1 MNKSIR
7 WLVLV
12 SMLVLLLAACGP
24 TPEPQV
30 IKETVVVQ
38 ETVEVVVQETVE
50 VPQEPEVVKETVIV
64 EVEKEVEVEVTPVP
78 EPQEPVTLRYFTF
91 SAAPDHLEELD
102 QMIAIFEEAHPD
114 IKIEVETAPWDDYF
128 TKLQTMI
135 AGGIAPD
142 VFELNYE
149 NFVSYAS
156 KGVLLDLD
164 PLAGAD
170 GAFDET
176 VFYPRAQGAF
186 NYNGMQLG
194 LPETFSTV
202 VLFYNKDLF
211 DQAGLE
217 YPAADWTWADAV
229 AAAEQLTDAQASV
242 WGLYSPIQFWEFY
255 KKAAQNNCEFFNEDM
270 SEATI
275 NSPACVEALETMVGF
290 VDGGVMPSDVDMGG
304 ISDGDMF
311 TAGQIAMDV
320 TGIWMFSAFEGAD
333 SAWDIQVEPGLEEQ
347 ATHFFANALSV
358 FAATKHPEA
367 AWEWAKFFTSSP
379 EMADIR
385 VASGWELPAL
395 DNPEYFEDYLALS
408 PPENRA
414 AVFESLEHAIVPP
427 VIERQNEMQDTI
439 NNLLE
444 QVKLGQL
451 TPQEALDQAKIE
463 IDELLQ

>member
-50 VPQEPEVVKETVIV
+50 VPQVVKETVV
-64 EVEKEVEVEVTPVP
+64 VEKEVEVEVTPEP

-91 SAAPDHLEELD
+91 SAAPDHLEDLD

-114 IKIEVETAPWDDYF
+114 IQIEVETAPWGEYF
-128 TKLQTMI
+128 TKLQTLI
-135 AGGIAPD
+135 AGGAAPD
-142 VFELNYE
+142 IFELNYE
-149 NFVSYAS
+149 NFVSYAA

-164 PLAGAD
+164 PLAAAD
-170 GAFDET
+170 ASFDE
-176 VFYPRAQGAF
+176 VIFYPRAFNAF

-211 DQAGLE
+211 DAAGLE

-229 AAAEQLTDAQASV
+229 AAAEQLTDAEAGV
-242 WGLYSPIQFWEFY
+242 WGLYSPTQFWEFY
-255 KKAAQNNCEFFNEDM
+255 KKAAQNGCEFFNEDKT
-270 SEATI
+270 EVTI
-275 NSPACVEALETMVGF
+275 NSPACVGALETMVSF
-290 VDGGVMPSDVDMGG
+290 VDTGVMPSDADMGG
-304 ISDGDMF
+304 VSDGDMF

-320 TGIWMFSAFEGAD
+320 TGIWMFAAFEGAGFE
-333 SAWDIQVEPGLEEQ
+333 WDIQVEPGLENQ
-347 ATHFFANALSV
+347 ATHFFANAVSV

-379 EMADIR
+379 DMAEIR
-385 VASGWELPAL
+385 VASAWELPAL
-395 DNPEYFEDYLALS
+395 NNPEYFEDYLALS

-414 AVFESLEHAIVPP
+414 AVFESLEYAIVPP
-427 VIERQNEMQDTI
+427 VIERQNEMQDII
-439 NNLLE
+439 NNLLDL
-444 QVKLGQL
+444 VKLGQL
-451 TPQEALDQAKIE
+451 TPQEALDQAKAEIE
-463 IDELLQ
+463 ALLQ